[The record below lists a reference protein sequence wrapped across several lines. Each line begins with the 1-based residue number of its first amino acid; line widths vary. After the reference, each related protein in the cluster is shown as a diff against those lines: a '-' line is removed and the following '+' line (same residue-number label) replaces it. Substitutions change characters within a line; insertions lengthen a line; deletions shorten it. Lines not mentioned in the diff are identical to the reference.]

1 MMLTTLKN
9 MDREVDQ
16 TVKEQV
22 PIKGHSLLETLYKHE
37 EHRGSQNKHVA
48 YKMRDQNHQE

>member
-1 MMLTTLKN
+1 MLTTLKN
-9 MDREVDQ
+9 MDREVEQ

-48 YKMRDQNHQE
+48 YKMRDQNYQE